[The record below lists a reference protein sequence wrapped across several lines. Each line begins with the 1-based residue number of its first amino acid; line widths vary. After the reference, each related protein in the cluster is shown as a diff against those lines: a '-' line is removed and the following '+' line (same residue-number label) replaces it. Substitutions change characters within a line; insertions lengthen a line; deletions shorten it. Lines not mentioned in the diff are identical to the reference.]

1 MQAQERV
8 EAKQASPAENDHRK
22 GVFEPFLFGF
32 GVDPGD
38 AIKRAFDGAEERREK
53 GFAILEDV
61 GHEGPDRVGRGH
73 DQREGQDN
81 LEKAGQHYTY

>member
-8 EAKQASPAENDHRK
+8 EAKQAGASEQDHRD
-22 GVFEPFLFGF
+22 GVLVPFLFGF
-32 GVDPGD
+32 GVDPGEL
-38 AIKRAFDGAEERREK
+38 AERPFDRTEERLEE